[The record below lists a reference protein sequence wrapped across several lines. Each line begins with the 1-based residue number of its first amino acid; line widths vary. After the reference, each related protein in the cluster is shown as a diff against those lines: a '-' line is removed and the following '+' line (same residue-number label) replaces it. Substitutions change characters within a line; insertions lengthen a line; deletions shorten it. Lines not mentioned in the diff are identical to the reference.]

1 MLEFV
6 GRGPVKPISL
16 FFSLNGE
23 WPTLSLNLV
32 NDRIYRYEL
41 SAIWWV
47 RSNKGE
53 GYGKD
58 EVMKE
63 EVIASSNDLSRS
75 IGSYRI
81 HVLGLSKNIL
91 FAKRI

>member
-1 MLEFV
+1 MGYVRPCFWITEMQ
-6 GRGPVKPISL
+6 RISAYL
-16 FFSLNGE
+16 QS
-23 WPTLSLNLV
+23 TLSLNLV